1 MRERWRTPRRARTRS
16 GPISSPRA
24 VGCLLVT
31 TFVTNRQ
38 VGEIAKNGG
47 EAVVKAAQ
55 KAKDFDANHVGV
67 GNAYQTAPELGIA
80 ATASKAAV
88 SAKPLVAK
96 AKTAGRSLAVKWEG
110 FDERNRVTVC
120 CGQTDTTDSHPSNT
134 S

>member
-24 VGCLLVT
+24 LGCHLFT

-38 VGEIAKNGG
+38 VGEIAKSGG

-55 KAKDFDANHVGV
+55 KAKDFDAEHVGV
-67 GNAYQTAPELGIA
+67 G
-80 ATASKAAV
+80 KAAV
-88 SAKPLVAK
+88 SAKPLVEK
-96 AKTAGRSLAVKWEG
+96 AKTAGKSLAEKWDG

-120 CGQTDTTDSHPSNT
+120 CGQTDTTD
-134 S
+134 